1 MLKVKLY
8 FGALLST
15 TLVDLGDVMAG
26 VLTTGPKVR
35 GFKPGQRRWIFKG
48 DKSPQHPFY
57 RRSQAV
63 DLTS

>member
-1 MLKVKLY
+1 MSKVKLS

-15 TLVDLGDVMAG
+15 TLVDLGGVMVG
-26 VLTTGPKVR
+26 VLTTAYH

-48 DKSPQHPFY
+48 DKSSQHPFY